1 MAFGLLLL
9 FDTQLGF
16 VAPAEDREE
25 SMKMEANG
33 EFNSS
38 SSSSLVYDFL
48 STEDP
53 LLLSCDCPPTSPIM
67 LATDAVEGGK

>member
-1 MAFGLLLL
+1 MAFCWLFP
-9 FDTQLGF
+9 FDTQLSF
-16 VAPAEDREE
+16 VATGEDREE
-25 SMKMEANG
+25 SMNIEAKG

-53 LLLSCDCPPTSPIM
+53 LLLSCDWPPTSPII
-67 LATDAVEGGK
+67 LATEVVEGGK

>member
-1 MAFGLLLL
+1 MSRRSSYLTACRLPFAFDIQQGLVG
-9 FDTQLGF
+9 TGEE
-16 VAPAEDREE
+16 EDEEERRAE
-25 SMKMEANG
+25 SMKIEANG

-53 LLLSCDCPPTSPIM
+53 LL
-67 LATDAVEGGK
+67 VN